1 MLFERGFKSWC
12 EKMAKD
18 VRRKHG
24 LEPAAPI
31 DPRKLASGLSIEV
44 LSARNVAGLSK
55 ESAKIL
61 FNDDHESWSAI
72 TICVGNRKR
81 ILLNPSHSAAR
92 QASDLMHEL
101 AHHILNHNPNDLGV
115 SDDGMLLMHVYDIKQ
130 EAEADWLAGCM
141 LLPRDALVTIK
152 QRRIAP
158 EDAAQVYG
166 VSRAML
172 KYRLAITGVN
182 YQFT

>member
-1 MLFERGFKSWC
+1 
-12 EKMAKD
+12 
-18 VRRKHG
+18 
-24 LEPAAPI
+24 
-31 DPRKLASGLSIEV
+31 
-44 LSARNVAGLSK
+44 
-55 ESAKIL
+55 
-61 FNDDHESWSAI
+61 
-72 TICVGNRKR
+72 
-81 ILLNPSHSAAR
+81 
-92 QASDLMHEL
+92 
-101 AHHILNHNPNDLGV
+101 
-115 SDDGMLLMHVYDIKQ
+115 MHVYDIKQQ